1 MPGQRNEPLLHVQ
14 EPASASPET
23 SRVVGKNALAPGCS
37 NIIFAFAFLA
47 NVIAVCFLFF
57 TWIGGGCQGWPD
69 GDVVE
74 NVLSRHNETMRI
86 AQASLQTGS
95 LSLLLSLVWVFVF
108 LFVMKVAAL
117 LLIVVT
123 FVAAVSMSAGLGYLA
138 LNEAMACTDRTPTPC
153 GESERVLACVGGIGL
168 LTCAALML
176 LWLCCVRDRIVF
188 TARLFSAVAGVL
200 ATCPGTILV
209 AFVSAATT
217 VAWHLAWGGAL
228 IQLTIYTARGKHERV
243 LYGQWA
249 GMCFGFLLSL
259 FWGHKVF
266 VNISHMTSC
275 HVIASWYFDPDT
287 ATEGIPCCKPV
298 TLIGLKRSMT
308 NYLGSIAFG
317 SLIVAILEAI
327 YYTVKLVF
335 EKAQGSNFLIKLVA
349 CCVLCILNCI
359 KSCIEWLTEWAYCYI
374 SLYGCSFI
382 EAGGKVFKMLGESG
396 MGAVAQS
403 TLVEPVLWMGRL
415 CGMAIGVGAGFLTLE
430 SVTIKDGYSWSQPFV
445 GAIIGYV
452 VTSVALSCVDAGNKC
467 IYVCFVDAPEHMDRF
482 DPDIKASL
490 EGHSKSKMAEYNKG
504 GTSTANVDVNIRP

>member
-317 SLIVAILEAI
+317 SLVVALLEAL
-327 YYTVKLVF
+327 YYTVKLVVD
-335 EKAQGSNFLIKLVA
+335 KLLGGQNPLLRVIT
-349 CCVLCILNCI
+349 CCFLCILNCI
-359 KSCIEWLTEWAYCYI
+359 KHSVEFMTEWAYCYI
-374 SLYGCSFI
+374 ALYGRGFVH
-382 EAGGKVFKMLGESG
+382 AGSCVAKLLAESG
-396 MGAVAQS
+396 LGAVAQS
-403 TLVEPVLWMGRL
+403 TLVTPLLWLASLVGL
-415 CGMAIGVGAGFLTLE
+415 GIGVGAGLLSLE
-430 SVTIKDGYSWSQPFV
+430 MEEELEEKYRWTQPLIGAFIGFTTASVG
-445 GAIIGYV
+445 
-452 VTSVALSCVDAGNKC
+452 LSCVDAANKTL
-467 IYVCFVDAPEHMDRF
+467 YVCYVDCPELMTERH
-482 DPDIKASL
+482 PAAKAAIDSSP
-490 EGHSKSKMAEYNKG
+490 HAKMSGNAQRAAV
-504 GTSTANVDVNIRP
+504 SSAQP